1 MKQGQSTLVLLEG
14 ESGSGKTRL
23 LTEIARRA
31 VQQGMWV
38 LRGTASSHVG
48 QRPFQVLDGVT
59 EEFLRE
65 ASLPAGRST
74 ETILDQ
80 LGVYRDGVIAALP
93 HLAEQ
98 LGWKPTNPHMPEQF
112 GANRSVQAL
121 AHFLHTL
128 GTAGT
133 AGGHHS
139 GRLPVVRRAD
149 RQAARTLGHVT
160 D

>member
-59 EEFLRE
+59 DEFLRE
-65 ASLPAGRST
+65 ATSRPALDGDHPGSAGR
-74 ETILDQ
+74 
-80 LGVYRDGVIAALP
+80 VP
-93 HLAEQ
+93 
-98 LGWKPTNPHMPEQF
+98 
-112 GANRSVQAL
+112 
-121 AHFLHTL
+121 
-128 GTAGT
+128 
-133 AGGHHS
+133 
-139 GRLPVVRRAD
+139 
-149 RQAARTLGHVT
+149 
-160 D
+160 